1 MDSGAI
7 SWDHTTLCLW
17 KGKLGEQEEKQEE
30 AESEQ
35 CHRHSKNGPEDLRH
49 ISKEDIQVAMK
60 HIQSLAISL
69 ILCCCSVAKSYANY

>member
-7 SWDHTTLCLW
+7 SWDHITLHLW

-35 CHRHSKNGPEDLRH
+35 CYRRHSKNGRRPKTYLQRRH
-49 ISKEDIQVAMK
+49 TGGHEAHPKMCNITN
-60 HIQSLAISL
+60 SLLLFSR
-69 ILCCCSVAKSYANY
+69 

>member
-7 SWDHTTLCLW
+7 SWDHITLHLW

-35 CHRHSKNGPEDLRH
+35 CYRRHSKMVEDLRH

-60 HIQSLAISL
+60 HIQRCAISL